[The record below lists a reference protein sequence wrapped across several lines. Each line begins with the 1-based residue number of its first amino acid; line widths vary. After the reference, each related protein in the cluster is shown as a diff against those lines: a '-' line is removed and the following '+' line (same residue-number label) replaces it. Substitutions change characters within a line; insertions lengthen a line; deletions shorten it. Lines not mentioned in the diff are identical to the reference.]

1 MIQINLI
8 PDVKLELVKSQRHR
22 MVVMS
27 VSIMV
32 IIASLGLLVLL
43 AGYVFGVQAALIG
56 SATNNIKREDENF
69 RNIEDIEKTV
79 TVSNQLKHIQS
90 SHENKA
96 MTSRIFALLAEAS
109 AEGTDNA
116 VAINS
121 FDIDTTQNTISI
133 TAQTRYRGFDAAEV
147 FRKNIEGMKL
157 YYVEPEKDAVA
168 SELSDSPLTKHD
180 NEQSVQIAS
189 EVNLT
194 NMVLA
199 REEREGAGSESVSFR
214 IDFAYDPLLF
224 SQQID
229 MLRIRGLDRGN
240 VTDSYTRL
248 PQSLFNTIENQEG
261 EQ

>member
-199 REEREGAGSESVSFR
+199 REEREGASSESVSFR

-248 PQSLFNTIENQEG
+248 PQSLFNTTENQEG